1 MIYIKAPLRL
11 SLGGGGTDLPWWYKK
26 NSGYL
31 ISVAI
36 NKYVHIIG
44 SKRLY
49 DNKIWLSYSKNEIVR
64 NIGKIKNEIFRES
77 LKLKKIKEGIEIHS
91 ISDVPGNSGLGS
103 SGAFTAGLIYFL
115 EKYKKQIIN
124 KKKIAEEACNI
135 EMSILKK
142 SSGKQDQYISTY
154 GGFKEIKIN
163 KKGLVKIKNINLNK
177 KIIKKFNDCMF
188 LIHTN
193 ISRKSENVLKSQK
206 NQFFFDKKNISK
218 VMKQIQKIGYKTKK
232 ILLEGN
238 VNALGKLFDIHW
250 NLKKKLSP
258 IMSSKLISNI
268 YKEAKN
274 NGAIGGKIIGAGGG
288 GYFLFIVN
296 KKNKKKFFS
305 FLKKKKLTNLPFEF
319 EKSGIKEI
327 KETL

>member
-64 NIGKIKNEIFRES
+64 NVEQIKNEIFRES

-124 KKKIAEEACNI
+124 KKKIAEESCNI
-135 EMSILKK
+135 EMSNLKK

-177 KIIKKFNDCMF
+177 KIIKKFNDSMF

-206 NQFFFDKKNISK
+206 NQFFLDKKNISK
-218 VMKQIQKIGYKTKK
+218 VMNQIQKIGYKTKK
-232 ILLEGN
+232 ILLQGN
-238 VNALGKLFDIHW
+238 VIALGKLFDIHW

-268 YKEAKN
+268 YQEAKN